1 MIDAHRTEFPSP
13 GSAAL
18 ARNAEALR
26 VALAVNPA
34 LQDARAAY
42 VHTLLALGRPED
54 ARRAFE
60 PLQQRA
66 AQEPALAMLE
76 LRVQVALAAVALPS
90 EAVLCAAAAL
100 PCEAVLCAAAA
111 EVPQDS
117 DRHWHLALR
126 RLADGRWQP
135 ALDAL
140 LELVRRDRAFEDDA
154 ARRAMV
160 AAFGLCEDA
169 VLVRE
174 YRRRLAA
181 VLN

>member
-26 VALAVNPA
+26 IALAVNPA

-60 PLQQRA
+60 PLRQRA
-66 AQEPALAMLE
+66 AHEPALAMLE
-76 LRVQVALAAVALPS
+76 LRVQVAL
-90 EAVLCAAAAL
+90 AAAAL